1 MRPIAIFFIL
11 AFTTCSIQAQDM
23 WSKVE
28 EDIYK
33 RMQTTEF
40 VNHALNNYPLTA
52 MPKEVI
58 REHLVEVYKS
68 RDVSKFIVKEMRQAG
83 FDKLEEQDMLAY
95 SRKFG
100 AELFLSLAMK
110 GMARLSPED
119 QRAFLKYMSTWL
131 NHASVEDCKWMMTV
145 GATASASETAKIE
158 MKYYG
163 KFKREELRS
172 YFRFLRKAMFA
183 ELNNFPYARNI
194 NQDQAKIADDAFQV
208 VLERKIKQESV
219 GIEVLKA
226 MSDMNNSSAKDVCD
240 SGKLIFSSVL
250 DMKGFA
256 GDLMT
261 TKFILSIQ

>member
-1 MRPIAIFFIL
+1 MKSIVFFIL
-11 AFTTCSIQAQDM
+11 VISSFSIHAQEV
-23 WSKVE
+23 WAKVE
-28 EDIYK
+28 EDLYK
-33 RMQTTEF
+33 KMQTQEF
-40 VNHALNNYPLTA
+40 VNYALSSYNLAA
-52 MPKEVI
+52 MPKEVM
-58 REHLVEVYKS
+58 REHIVEVYKS

-83 FDKLEEQDMLAY
+83 IDKLEEQ
-95 SRKFG
+95 
-100 AELFLSLAMK
+100 AMK

-119 QRAFLKYMSTWL
+119 MRVFLSFMNTWL
-131 NHASVEDCKWMMTV
+131 HHASVEDCKWMMAV
-145 GATASASETAKIE
+145 GATSSASEAAKIE

-163 KFKREELRS
+163 KFKQEELRS

-183 ELNNFPYARNI
+183 ELNNFPSARNL
-194 NQDQAKIADDAFQV
+194 NQNQIKIADDAFQLI
-208 VLERKIKQESV
+208 LERKIKQESV
-219 GIEVLKA
+219 RVETLKA

>member
-1 MRPIAIFFIL
+1 MKSIIFFIL
-11 AFTTCSIQAQDM
+11 ALTTFSIQAQTT

-33 RMQTTEF
+33 RMQTPAF
-40 VNHALNNYPLTA
+40 VNNTLNNYPLTT

-83 FDKLEEQDMLAY
+83 LDKLEERDMEGYA
-95 SRKFG
+95 RKFG

-119 QRAFLKYMSTWL
+119 QRAFLSYMNTWL

-145 GATASASETAKIE
+145 GATASASETAKVE

-163 KFKREELRS
+163 KFKLEELRS

-183 ELNNFPYARNI
+183 ELNNFPSTRNI
-194 NQDQAKIADDAFQV
+194 NQDQIKIADDAFEI
-208 VLERKIKQESV
+208 VLKRKIKQESV
-219 GIEVLKA
+219 RLEVLKA
-226 MSDMNNSSAKDVCD
+226 MEDMNNSYANDVCD
-240 SGKLIFSSVL
+240 AGKLIFYSVL
-250 DMKGFA
+250 DMKGFT

>member
-1 MRPIAIFFIL
+1 
-11 AFTTCSIQAQDM
+11 
-23 WSKVE
+23 
-28 EDIYK
+28 
-33 RMQTTEF
+33 MQTQEF
-40 VNHALNNYPLTA
+40 VNYALSSHTLAA

-68 RDVSKFIVKEMRQAG
+68 RDVSKFIVKELRQAG
-83 FDKLEEQDMLAY
+83 LDKLEEQDMKIYA
-95 SRKFG
+95 RKFG

-119 QRAFLKYMSTWL
+119 MRVFLSFMNTWL
-131 NHASVEDCKWMMTV
+131 HHASVEDCKWMMAI
-145 GATASASETAKIE
+145 GATSSASEAAKIE

-163 KFKREELRS
+163 KFKQEELRS

-183 ELNNFPYARNI
+183 ELNNFPSARNL
-194 NQDQAKIADDAFQV
+194 NQDQIKIADDAFQLI
-208 VLERKIKQESV
+208 LERKIKQESV
-219 GIEVLKA
+219 RIETLKA

>member
-1 MRPIAIFFIL
+1 MKYFFSFFL
-11 AFTTCSIQAQDM
+11 LFFSISSYSQDI
-23 WSKVE
+23 WAKVE
-28 EDIYK
+28 EDLYK
-33 RMQTTEF
+33 KMQTQEF
-40 VNHALNNYPLTA
+40 VNYALSSYNLAA
-52 MPKEVI
+52 MPKEVM
-58 REHLVEVYKS
+58 REHIVEVYKS

-83 FDKLEEQDMLAY
+83 IDKLEEQDMRAY
-95 SRKFG
+95 GRKFG

-119 QRAFLKYMSTWL
+119 MRVFLSFMNTWL
-131 NHASVEDCKWMMTV
+131 HHASVEDCKWMMAV
-145 GATASASETAKIE
+145 GATSSASEASKIE

-163 KFKREELRS
+163 KFKQEELRS

-183 ELNNFPYARNI
+183 ELNNFPSAKNL
-194 NQDQAKIADDAFQV
+194 NQNQIKIADDAFQLI
-208 VLERKIKQESV
+208 LERKIKQESV
-219 GIEVLKA
+219 RVETLKA

>member
-1 MRPIAIFFIL
+1 MKYFFLIFLLF
-11 AFTTCSIQAQDM
+11 FSISSYAQDI
-23 WSKVE
+23 WAKVE

-33 RMQTTEF
+33 KMQTQDF
-40 VNHALNNYPLTA
+40 INYTLSSYTLA
-52 MPKEVI
+52 AIPKEVI

-68 RDVSKFIVKEMRQAG
+68 RDISKFIVKEMRQAG
-83 FDKLEEQDMLAY
+83 LDKLEEQDMEAY
-95 SRKFG
+95 GRKFG

-119 QRAFLKYMSTWL
+119 QRAFLSFMNTWL
-131 NHASVEDCKWMMTV
+131 HHASAEDCKWMMAV
-145 GATASASETAKIE
+145 GGTATASEAAKIE

-163 KFKREELRS
+163 KFKQEELRS

-208 VLERKIKQESV
+208 ILERKIKKESV
-219 GIEVLKA
+219 RIETLKA

-240 SGKLIFSSVL
+240 AGKLIFSSVL